1 LLPEAAAA
9 VGGGEDGTDLAGSD
23 LAGSDLAGSDL
34 AAGKPLAALGDAGSA
49 AFSEGFAVAVF
60 LALPS
65 TILK

>member
-9 VGGGEDGTDLAGSD
+9 VGGGEDGTD